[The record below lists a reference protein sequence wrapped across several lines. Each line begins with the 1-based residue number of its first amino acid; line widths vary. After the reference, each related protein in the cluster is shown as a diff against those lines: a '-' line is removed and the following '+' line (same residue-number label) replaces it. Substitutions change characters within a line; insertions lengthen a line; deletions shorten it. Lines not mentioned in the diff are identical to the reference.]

1 LKQWCLSK
9 LPRYLLDFLMIIVPI
24 LEITELMAVIP
35 LEYLPWYMLV
45 TVLLRRGL
53 RLLQEKLDVEL
64 RD

>member
-1 LKQWCLSK
+1 
-9 LPRYLLDFLMIIVPI
+9 MIIVPI

-35 LEYLPWYMLV
+35 LEYLPWYMLA